1 MINGFTIFGLKIY
14 FYGIIIMTGVVLAT
28 LLSARRAKAK
38 GLNPDFIWDIVTWV
52 VIGGIIGARIW
63 HILTPSPALVE
74 RGITTQYYLT
84 NPLAMLDIRNGGLGI
99 LGAVVGGGLTLFFLL
114 RRRKEPFGRWADVI
128 APGLILAQAIGR
140 WGNFVNQ
147 ELYGGPS
154 NLPWAIYI
162 DPQHRYPEFANVEY
176 YHPTFLYESLLN
188 LAVMGFLLW
197 ADKRW
202 KNCLKEG
209 DLFLFY
215 TTLYPLVRFGL
226 EFLRLDSSELF
237 GINANQWI
245 MLVIALGSMGLL
257 IYRHRD
263 RLFGGK
269 KAAETTDEPVS

>member
-1 MINGFTIFGLKIY
+1 MINGFEIFGLKIY

-28 LLSARRAKAK
+28 LLSAHRAKQK

-52 VIGGIIGARIW
+52 VIGGVVGARIW

-84 NPLAMLDIRNGGLGI
+84 HPLAMLDIRNGGLGI
-99 LGAVVGGGLTLFFLL
+99 LGAVIGGGLTMLFLL
-114 RRRKEPFGRWADVI
+114 KRRSEPFGRWADVV

-188 LAVMGFLLW
+188 LAIMGFLLW
-197 ADKRW
+197 AGKRW

-209 DLFLFY
+209 DIFLFY
-215 TTLYPLVRFGL
+215 TILYPIVRFGL

-237 GINANQWI
+237 GFNANQWI
-245 MLVIALGSMGLL
+245 MAVIALFSAGLL
-257 IYRHRD
+257 IYRHRE
-263 RLFGGK
+263 RLFGGNK
-269 KAAETTDEPVS
+269 PQESVEDQAS